1 MNTILAIKSNSR
13 ETVDRLFDAKRLL
26 SERPSHTLPA
36 KVVKEHIYIYIYSFA
51 LRNENHVEE
60 PKNKKTSLCTA
71 HSKELKTG
79 NLNTF
84 SWYTLVAF

>member
-36 KVVKEHIYIYIYSFA
+36 KVVKEHIYIYIA
-51 LRNENHVEE
+51 LPCGTKIMWKNPKTKRHHYALHT
-60 PKNKKTSLCTA
+60 PKN
-71 HSKELKTG
+71 
-79 NLNTF
+79 
-84 SWYTLVAF
+84 